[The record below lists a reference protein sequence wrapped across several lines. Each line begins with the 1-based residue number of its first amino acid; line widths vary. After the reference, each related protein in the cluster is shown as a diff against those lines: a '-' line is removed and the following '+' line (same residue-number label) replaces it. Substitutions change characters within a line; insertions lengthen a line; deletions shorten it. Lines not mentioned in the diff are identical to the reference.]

1 MSEAIFNL
9 DAEIRTDI
17 GKGASRRLRHADKVP
32 AVLYGGDKEAVSLT
46 LEHNKVLQAQEF
58 EAFYS
63 HILTLNIGGEK
74 VEALIKDMQ
83 RHPYKPKILHLDFLR
98 VDASQVIT
106 THVPLH
112 FINEDTSKG
121 VKMQGGHAEHHLAD
135 VEISCLP
142 GQLPEFIEV
151 DLAEVEKDQTVHL
164 SDLQLP
170 GGVTLVELAKG
181 ADHDQAVVS
190 IKGAKGGSS
199 EEASEEA
206 AE

>member
-32 AVLYGGDKEAVSLT
+32 AVLYGGDKEAVALT